1 MIVLLVLHG
10 LIGAVLFPSGS
21 RLGRRGFLIGGIAP
35 LATFVWLLTK
45 LSDVLDGKPVVQ
57 HIDWVPQLGID
68 IDLRLDAFGA
78 LMVLLIAG
86 IGVAVSVYSAAYF
99 SSTSTTLGRTSG
111 LLAIF
116 AGAMLC
122 VVMSDN
128 LLVLYTGWELTSVTS
143 YLLIGNDHTKI
154 HARAAA
160 LHALLVTSMGG
171 LAMLG
176 GFVLIG
182 QAAGTYQISE
192 LFAAPPTGTTVSVGL
207 VLVLIGA
214 FTKSAQYP
222 FHSWLPGAMAAP
234 TPVSAYLHSATMV
247 KAGIYLIARFA
258 PAFAAVG
265 IWRPLV
271 LIVGSMTMILG
282 GLRALRQHD
291 LKLLLAYGTVSQL
304 GFLVVLFGIGIP
316 EATAAGCAMLL
327 AHALFK
333 ASLFMA
339 IGTVDRQL
347 GTRDLR
353 FIPHMGAGW
362 HLFRVVTIASAASM
376 AGIPLLFGFIAKEAG
391 FEALRD
397 AGVGGGALAL
407 AAVVVG
413 STLTVAY
420 TARLL
425 WGLFAN
431 PDRRHGGSMTGVEAP
446 TLRSADRPG
455 HAYIGPIIALAI
467 VTVGLGVLPGLG
479 DRLIGGA
486 AAALDP
492 AGSHGVHLALWHG
505 ANLALA
511 LSAVALAGGLAL
523 FVGRTPVDHLIGRG
537 GAVPTGT
544 VLYTRLLRGTNTG
557 ATRITGVI
565 QNGSLPIYAG
575 TVLLTAAVVP
585 GIVLLTQ
592 TQWPG
597 WPDAVGSWAQ
607 LPIVLALLGAA
618 VAAAAV
624 RRRFSAALFLGTAG
638 YSMAGLFVV
647 QGAPDLALTQVAIET
662 LSTVLF
668 VLVLRRLPD
677 RFERTSTTRRRV
689 VRVVISLAV
698 GVLVFTFAI
707 VSRGHRVAQPV
718 SGEMIERSL
727 PDAHGRNVVN
737 VILVDIR
744 GFDTL
749 GEITV
754 LASAGIGAV
763 ALARVGRRRRR
774 PTATT
779 TPPSAAAGTP
789 PVEVTS

>member
-1 MIVLLVLHG
+1 MLLVLHG

-21 RLGRRGFLIGGIAP
+21 RFGRRGFLIGGIAP
-35 LATFVWLLTK
+35 LVTFVWLLTQ
-45 LSDVLDGKPVVQ
+45 LPDVLDGKPVVQ

-68 IDLRLDAFGA
+68 IDLRLDGFGA
-78 LMVLLIAG
+78 LMVLLVAG
-86 IGVAVSVYSAAYF
+86 IGIAIAIYSTAYF
-99 SSTSTTLGRTSG
+99 SSTSTALGRTSG

-128 LLVLYTGWELTSVTS
+128 LLVLYTGWELTSITS

-160 LHALLVTSMGG
+160 LHALLVTSLGG

-182 QAAGTYQISE
+182 QAAGTYRISQ
-192 LFAAPPTGTTVSVGL
+192 LLAMPPSGTTVSVGL

-258 PAFAAVG
+258 PAFATAG

-271 LIVGSMTMILG
+271 LIVGSATMIFG

-291 LKLLLAYGTVSQL
+291 LKLLLAHGTVSQL
-304 GFLVVLFGIGIP
+304 GFLVVLFGIGTP

-333 ASLFMA
+333 ASLFMSV
-339 IGTVDRQL
+339 GTLDRLL
-347 GTRDLR
+347 GTRDVR
-353 FIPHMGAGW
+353 FIPRMGAGW
-362 HLFRVVTIASAASM
+362 HLFRAVTIASAASM
-376 AGIPLLFGFIAKEAG
+376 AGIPLLFGFVAKESG
-391 FEALRD
+391 FDALQH
-397 AGVGGGALAL
+397 AGVGGDGLAL
-407 AAVVVG
+407 AGVVIG
-413 STLTVAY
+413 SALTAAY

-425 WGLFAN
+425 WGMFSN
-431 PDRRHGGSMTGVEAP
+431 PDGRHGGPVEGVEPP
-446 TLRSADRPG
+446 TLRTADRPEHG
-455 HAYIGPIIALAI
+455 YISPIIALSI
-467 VTVGLGVLPGLG
+467 VTVGLGVVPSLG
-479 DRLIGGA
+479 DRLIGA
-486 AAALDP
+486 AAGALDP
-492 AGSHGVHLALWHG
+492 GSHGTHLALWHG
-505 ANLALA
+505 TNLAL
-511 LSAVALAGGLAL
+511 LMSAIAVAGGLVL
-523 FVGRTPVDHLIGRG
+523 FTARTPVDHAIARG
-537 GAVPTGT
+537 GAIPNGT
-544 VLYTRLLRGTNTG
+544 AIYTRILRGTNNG
-557 ATRITGVI
+557 ATRLTGVI

-575 TVLLTAAVVP
+575 TVLFTAALVP

-592 TQWPG
+592 TRWPG
-597 WPDAVGSWAQ
+597 WPAAVGSWAQ

-618 VAAAAV
+618 IAAAAV
-624 RRRFSAALFLGTAG
+624 RRRFSAALFLGTVG

-677 RFERTSTTRRRV
+677 RFERTSTSLRRV

-707 VSRGHRVAQPV
+707 ISRGNRVEQPV

-763 ALARVGRRRRR
+763 ALARVGRRRKSASRA
-774 PTATT
+774 PVNA
-779 TPPSAAAGTP
+779 PP
-789 PVEVTS
+789 EVTS

>member
-1 MIVLLVLHG
+1 MIALLVLHG
-10 LIGAVLFPSGS
+10 LLGAALFPTGS

-35 LATFVWLLTK
+35 LATFVWLLTQ
-45 LSDVLDGKPVVQ
+45 LPAILDGTPVVQ
-57 HIDWVPQLGID
+57 HVDWVPQLGVD

-86 IGVAVSVYSAAYF
+86 IGIAVAIYSAAYF
-99 SSTSTTLGRTSG
+99 SSDSTALGRTSG

-128 LLVLYTGWELTSVTS
+128 LLVLYTGWELTSITS

-182 QAAGTYQISE
+182 QAAGTYRISE
-192 LFAAPPTGTTVSVGL
+192 LLAAPPSGTTVGVGL

-222 FHSWLPGAMAAP
+222 FHAWLPGAMAAP

-271 LIVGSMTMILG
+271 LIVGSATMIFG

-291 LKLLLAYGTVSQL
+291 LKLLLAHGTVSQL
-304 GFLVVLFGIGIP
+304 GFLVVLFGIGTP

-339 IGTVDRQL
+339 VGAVDRHL

-353 FIPHMGAGW
+353 FIPRMGRGW
-362 HLFRVVTIASAASM
+362 HAFRVITIASAASM
-376 AGIPLLFGFIAKEAG
+376 AGVPLLFGFIAKEAG
-391 FEALRD
+391 FDALQH
-397 AGVGGGALAL
+397 AGVGGSAFALAG
-407 AAVVVG
+407 VVVG
-413 STLTVAY
+413 SALTVAY

-425 WGLFAN
+425 WGLFSD
-431 PDRRHGGSMTGVEAP
+431 PDRRHAPPGTEVEQPGVREAARP
-446 TLRSADRPG
+446 ADG
-455 HAYIGPIIALAI
+455 YIAPIVVLTM
-467 VTVGLGVLPGLG
+467 VTIGLGLVPGLG
-479 DRLIGGA
+479 DRLIGA
-486 AAALDP
+486 ATGALDP
-492 AGSHGVHLALWHG
+492 GSHGVHLALWHG
-505 ANLALA
+505 VNLALL
-511 LSAVALAGGLAL
+511 LSAVALTGGLLL
-523 FVGRTPVDHLIGRG
+523 FVGRSSVDHVIARG
-537 GAVPTGT
+537 GALPNGT
-544 VLYTRLLRGTNTG
+544 VLYTRLLRGTNNG
-557 ATRITGVI
+557 ATRLTGVI

-585 GIVLLTQ
+585 GLVLLTQ

-618 VAAAAV
+618 IAAAAV

-677 RFERTSTTRRRV
+677 RFERTSTTLRRV
-689 VRVVISLAV
+689 VRIGISLAV

-707 VSRGHRVAQPV
+707 VSRGNRVETPV
-718 SGEMIERSL
+718 SNEMIERSY

-763 ALARVGRRRRR
+763 ALARVGRRKLS
-774 PTATT
+774 PTV
-779 TPPSAAAGTP
+779 AAIADRA
-789 PVEVTS
+789 PVPTEEVS

>member
-1 MIVLLVLHG
+1 MIALLVLHG
-10 LIGAVLFPSGS
+10 LLGAVLFPSGS

-35 LATFVWLLTK
+35 LATFIWLLTQ
-45 LSDVLDGKPVVQ
+45 LPDVLDGRPVVQ

-86 IGVAVSVYSAAYF
+86 IGIAVSIYSAAYF
-99 SSTSTTLGRTSG
+99 SSTSTALGRTSG

-122 VVMSDN
+122 VVMADN
-128 LLVLYTGWELTSVTS
+128 LLVLYTGWELTSITS

-171 LAMLG
+171 LAMLA

-182 QAAGTYQISE
+182 QAAGTYRISE
-192 LFAAPPTGTTVSVGL
+192 LLAAPPSGTTVSVGL

-271 LIVGSMTMILG
+271 LIVGSATMIFG
-282 GLRALRQHD
+282 GLRALRQDD

-304 GFLVVLFGIGIP
+304 GFLVVLFGIGTP

-327 AHALFK
+327 AHSVFK

-339 IGTVDRQL
+339 VGTVDRHL
-347 GTRDLR
+347 GTRDVR
-353 FIPHMGAGW
+353 FIPRMGAGW
-362 HLFRVVTIASAASM
+362 HLFRVITIASAASM
-376 AGIPLLFGFIAKEAG
+376 AGIPLLLGFIAKEAG
-391 FEALRD
+391 FDALRN
-397 AGVGGGALAL
+397 AEVGGNSLAL
-407 AAVVVG
+407 AAVVMG
-413 STLTVAY
+413 SALTVGY

-425 WGLFAN
+425 WGMFSN
-431 PDRRHGGSMTGVEAP
+431 PDRRHGGPHVGVKPP
-446 TLRSADRPG
+446 TLRSSDRPSLT
-455 HAYIGPIIALAI
+455 YLGPIIVLTI
-467 VTVGLGVLPGLG
+467 VTVGLGVVPRLG
-479 DRLIGGA
+479 DRLIGA
-486 AAALDP
+486 AVGALDP
-492 AGSHGVHLALWHG
+492 GSPSVHLALWHG
-505 ANLALA
+505 ANLALL
-511 LSAVALAGGLAL
+511 LSAIALAGGLLL
-523 FVGRTPVDHLIGRG
+523 FVGRTPVDHVIARG
-537 GAVPTGT
+537 GAIPSGT
-544 VLYTRLLRGTNTG
+544 MLYARLLRNTNNG
-557 ATRITGVI
+557 ATRLTGLV

-575 TVLLTAAVVP
+575 TVLLTAALLP

-597 WPDAVGSWAQ
+597 WPEAVGSWAQ

-618 VAAAAV
+618 IAAAAV
-624 RRRFSAALFLGTAG
+624 RRRFSAALFLGTVG
-638 YSMAGLFVV
+638 YSMAALFVV

-677 RFERTSTTRRRV
+677 RFERTSTSLRRV
-689 VRVVISLAV
+689 VRVVISLSV
-698 GVLVFTFAI
+698 GVMVFTFAI
-707 VSRGHRVAQPV
+707 ISRGNRIERPV
-718 SGEMIERSL
+718 SDEMIERSL

-744 GFDTL
+744 GLDTL
-749 GEITV
+749 AEITV

-763 ALARVGRRRRR
+763 ALARVGRRRKST
-774 PTATT
+774 PKPAT
-779 TPPSAAAGTP
+779 PAAADP
-789 PVEVTS
+789 AEVTS